1 MCDSIIIL
9 SICTKGKRRT
19 VFSAWFNCRKCY
31 GYFFFLLII
40 TQMQQEVYFLCG
52 LCAEGEITLTTREED
67 GQTLEVATE
76 VQSRLEDVW
85 PLKEAIPCK

>member
-1 MCDSIIIL
+1 
-9 SICTKGKRRT
+9 
-19 VFSAWFNCRKCY
+19 
-31 GYFFFLLII
+31 
-40 TQMQQEVYFLCG
+40 MQQEVYFLCG